1 MTWYRVQF
9 LLAAEPEELDVDAG
23 WDAAA
28 AAARTL
34 VPGDHRYVD
43 DVRIFQT
50 SHVPT
55 DDEILVR
62 RNLSFVQWAI
72 LLLLV
77 AATTAVLIA
86 LASAW

>member
-9 LLAAEPEELDVDAG
+9 WLAAQPEELDVDAG

-28 AAARTL
+28 AAARVL
-34 VPGDHRYVD
+34 VPGDHRFVD
-43 DVRIFQT
+43 AVEIFQT

-55 DDEILVR
+55 EDELLVR